1 MKIDSIQPI
10 MKKLGKTLQNLIV
23 QITIALSVIRTI
35 LQYYQIVFYNKN
47 QNNITITY
55 NLSITN
61 GTRGTS
67 VKDCPV

>member
-67 VKDCPV
+67 AVL